1 VIFFEREIIMANPT
15 TLYRKL
21 LTVIP
26 NLRAVQ
32 SHSKLTADG
41 YMDLHLDILYR
52 ANDTAR
58 IAIAHNYTEN
68 GDVIP
73 DPDMELVVDF
83 RGQTVNAKT
92 YQNLYVY
99 SVVEDGNEALQRELN
114 EFLDMWLDNLIEQ
127 GHK

>member
-1 VIFFEREIIMANPT
+1 
-15 TLYRKL
+15 
-21 LTVIP
+21 
-26 NLRAVQ
+26 
-32 SHSKLTADG
+32 
-41 YMDLHLDILYR
+41 MDLHLDILYR

-83 RGQTVNAKT
+83 RKQTVNVKS

-99 SVVEDGNEALQRELN
+99 SQVKDGDQLLQRELN

-127 GHK
+127 GHT